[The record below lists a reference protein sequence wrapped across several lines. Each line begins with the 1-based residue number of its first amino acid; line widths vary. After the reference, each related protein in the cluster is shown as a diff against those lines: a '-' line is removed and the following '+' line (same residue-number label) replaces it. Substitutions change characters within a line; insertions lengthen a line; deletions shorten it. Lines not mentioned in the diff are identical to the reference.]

1 MAITSGTASRATCWT
16 SRLTNFAERSEGNF
30 TYYGNQQAFYFF
42 GNDDWKV
49 RPNLTINLGLRYEL
63 TTVPLAQ
70 NVQAENAIASVPG
83 LVTFAAPKK
92 QTTNF
97 LPRVGFSWNPNGD
110 GNTVIRGG
118 FSMAV
123 DVLYDNLG
131 ILSMPP
137 EVQQTC
143 DVGQVPNAACFW
155 SDTAFLA
162 KRRLAVTATPSFHQ
176 PSRCPRPDCSLHTQS
191 VAAVL
196 GNLDSWCTTPVCREV
211 RPRCAVRGNQ
221 GHPSAG
227 PDPTESR
234 DQDQRHRIPADLREQ
249 SLARR
254 CWIR

>member
-1 MAITSGTASRATCWT
+1 MAITSGPDWKAICLTSHLTTLPSGQRA
-16 SRLTNFAERSEGNF
+16 NFI
-30 TYYGNQQAFYFF
+30 YYGNQQAFYFF

-49 RPNLTINLGLRYEL
+49 RPNLTLNLGLRYEL

-70 NVQAENAIASVPG
+70 NVQAQNAIASVPG

-97 LPRVGFSWNPNGD
+97 LPKVGFSWNPNGD

-143 DVGQVPNAACFW
+143 DVGQVP
-155 SDTAFLA
+155 
-162 KRRLAVTATPSFHQ
+162 
-176 PSRCPRPDCSLHTQS
+176 
-191 VAAVL
+191 
-196 GNLDSWCTTPVCREV
+196 
-211 RPRCAVRGNQ
+211 
-221 GHPSAG
+221 
-227 PDPTESR
+227 
-234 DQDQRHRIPADLREQ
+234 
-249 SLARR
+249 
-254 CWIR
+254 

>member
-1 MAITSGTASRATCWT
+1 MGEYHNFNANVNNEFRFGFNRFNQPLPVGSQTFPGLNVFPNLTIWDLGGVNIGPDPNAPQFTIQNTYQVVDNVNWVKGKHSFKFGGEYRESISPQSFTQRARGDYQWNG
-16 SRLTNFAERSEGNF
+16 LEGYLLDIAPDNFAERSEGNF

-143 DVGQVPNAACFW
+143 DVG
-155 SDTAFLA
+155 D
-162 KRRLAVTATPSFHQ
+162 K
-176 PSRCPRPDCSLHTQS
+176 
-191 VAAVL
+191 
-196 GNLDSWCTTPVCREV
+196 
-211 RPRCAVRGNQ
+211 
-221 GHPSAG
+221 G
-227 PDPTESR
+227 P
-234 DQDQRHRIPADLREQ
+234 
-249 SLARR
+249 
-254 CWIR
+254 